1 VSTDAEK
8 KDKNL
13 VERNRLWSPWTG
25 LDLFDFDRMFRDFT
39 RSMMRPF
46 GSFDL
51 SKDWREPFYEMD
63 YDEENDEIR
72 LTLEMPGLNK
82 EDIQVNVSDKS
93 VRIKGES
100 ENRKYMRSYS
110 FPRNLDSEQ
119 TKASFNNGI
128 LELTLKMIEPEQGYN
143 IEIE

>member
-8 KDKNL
+8 KDRDIM
-13 VERNRLWSPWTG
+13 EWNRFHSPWTG
-25 LDLFDFDRMFRDFT
+25 LDLWNFDKLFRSFT
-39 RSMMRPF
+39 RSMMQPF
-46 GSFDL
+46 ESFGL
-51 SKDWREPFYEMD
+51 SEDWREPFCEMD
-63 YDEENDEIR
+63 YDKENDEIR
-72 LTLEMPGLNK
+72 LTLEMPGLDK

-110 FPRNLDSEQ
+110 FPRNLDPEK

-128 LELTLKMIEPEQGYN
+128 LELTLKMVELDQGYD

>member
-8 KDKNL
+8 KDRDL
-13 VERNRLWSPWTG
+13 IERNRFWSPWSG
-25 LDLFDFDRMFRDFT
+25 FDLLNLDRMFKEIT
-39 RSMMRPF
+39 HSMMQPF

-51 SKDWREPFYEMD
+51 SKDWREPFCEMD
-63 YDEENDEIR
+63 YNRENDEIR
-72 LTLEMPGLNK
+72 LILEMPGLDK

-110 FPRNLDSEQ
+110 FPRNLDPEQ

-128 LELTLKMIEPEQGYN
+128 LELTLKMTESDQGYN
-143 IEIE
+143 IKIE